1 MQSCFRQTSRY
12 ILNIAKRL
20 ISPNSNPPTPTH
32 PSAFRRA
39 QTEADAWSQHL
50 VNYLAL
56 FILPEIKN
64 LMSVSSTFGYNEH
77 IRTAQNACEPTNI
90 FFRFSSHF
98 FLFRSLTNQCQH
110 LPHNCS
116 HTHPVSTRTES
127 VKNACERAYPLFCN
141 ACFSI
146 VSLLLGLLCYLH
158 NVWEY
163 SIKPVI
169 L

>member
-1 MQSCFRQTSRY
+1 MFIYYVLINQWYSSNLNCNNGHLVQKYGSSEKKHNKPMQTCFRQTSRY

-64 LMSVSSTFGYNEH
+64 LMNVSSTFGYNEH

-90 FFRFSSHF
+90 F
-98 FLFRSLTNQCQH
+98 L
-110 LPHNCS
+110 
-116 HTHPVSTRTES
+116 S
-127 VKNACERAYPLFCN
+127 V
-141 ACFSI
+141 
-146 VSLLLGLLCYLH
+146 
-158 NVWEY
+158 
-163 SIKPVI
+163 
-169 L
+169 